1 MRECISIGGVWTYPP
16 EATFGLVNLAR
27 AGLLRLDQ
35 FEVTTFDL
43 DHVNDAVAHAAA
55 NGGPN

>member
-1 MRECISIGGVWTYPP
+1 MYPP

-43 DHVNDAVAHAAA
+43 
-55 NGGPN
+55 GPRQPRRGTRRRQ

>member
-1 MRECISIGGVWTYPP
+1 MYPP

-43 DHVNDAVAHAAA
+43 DHANHAVAHAAA
-55 NGGPN
+55 NSGPFKMTVLEPN